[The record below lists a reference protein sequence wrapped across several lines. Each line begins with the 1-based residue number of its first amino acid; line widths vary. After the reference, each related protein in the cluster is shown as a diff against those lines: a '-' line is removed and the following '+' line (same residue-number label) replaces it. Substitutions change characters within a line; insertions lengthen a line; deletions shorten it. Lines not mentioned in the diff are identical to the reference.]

1 MELLLTGDRVDAS
14 RAQEVGLAWKVV
26 PRGELMN
33 EARRLAGRLL
43 QAAPLAARAT
53 KEVAARG
60 RYLPWVEAVRF
71 GETMRRVAANT
82 EDATEGW
89 TAARERRPP
98 NWRGR

>member
-1 MELLLTGDRVDAS
+1 
-14 RAQEVGLAWKVV
+14 V
-26 PRGELMN
+26 PRGELVG

-71 GETMRRVAANT
+71 GETMRRVAADT
-82 EDATEGW
+82 KDATEGW
-89 TAARERRPP
+89 TAAREHRPP